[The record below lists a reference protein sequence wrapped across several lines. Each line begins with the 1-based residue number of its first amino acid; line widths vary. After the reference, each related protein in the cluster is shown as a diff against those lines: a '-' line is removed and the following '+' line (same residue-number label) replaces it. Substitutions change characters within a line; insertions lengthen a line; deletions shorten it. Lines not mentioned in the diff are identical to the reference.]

1 MHEFK
6 VGDKVVVKAHPSG
19 NNSAY
24 NSGEGFINKW
34 LPVMDTFIG
43 NIYTIKR
50 IEHTGVEMYEVLYC
64 FPPTSLELIEEVT
77 PEKANSMF
85 KVGQKVWCVALG
97 EGTVSSITDEGST
110 YPVNVKFSGGMEE
123 FYTEDGKLF
132 LSGNRTLF
140 FSPPIISAETE
151 PPFVSTLVGKKV
163 LLESNKVDF
172 MGIVTVLDE
181 TADKIYTDSFGNY
194 WCKDAVTVYEIT
206 PVTFKD

>member
-1 MHEFK
+1 MQEFK

-24 NSGEGFINKW
+24 NSEEGFLNAW

-43 NIYTIKR
+43 NIYTITR
-50 IEHTGVEMYEVLYC
+50 IEHIGVEMSGVMYC
-64 FPPTSLELIEEVT
+64 FPPTSLELIEEVIT
-77 PEKANSMF
+77 KKEKNMF

-97 EGTVSSITDEGST
+97 EGTVSSIMDEGSN
-110 YPVNVKFSGGMEE
+110 YPVNVKFSAGMEE
-123 FYTEDGKLF
+123 FYTGDGKLF

-172 MGIVTVLDE
+172 MEIVTVLDE
-181 TADKIYTDSFGNY
+181 TADKIYTDSFVDY
-194 WCKDAVTVYEIT
+194 WCKDDVTVYEIT
-206 PVTFKD
+206 PVNLKD